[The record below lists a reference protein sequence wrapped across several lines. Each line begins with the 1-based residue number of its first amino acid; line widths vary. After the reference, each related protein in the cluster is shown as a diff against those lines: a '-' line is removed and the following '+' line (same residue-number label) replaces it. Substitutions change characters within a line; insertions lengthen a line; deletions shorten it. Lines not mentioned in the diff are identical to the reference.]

1 MGKRTSEDPI
11 QEMRVVLDT
20 NILLQ
25 SLARKSKTRP
35 IWDAFLNKDYSLII
49 TPSILLEYEEIIA
62 VRTSTG
68 VSSNVVSLLS
78 EALNSSFIHIYYEW
92 NIITDDPDDNKFFD
106 AAVAG
111 NADYLVTND
120 NHFKQAQKIDFPQI
134 RIVNADE
141 FLDIIQNDK

>member
-1 MGKRTSEDPI
+1 MKI
-11 QEMRVVLDT
+11 VLDT

-35 IWDAFLNKDYSLII
+35 IWDAFLNKHYTLIV

-62 VRTSTG
+62 NRTSVE
-68 VSSNVVSLLS
+68 VSSNVVSLFY
-78 EALNSSFIHIYYEW
+78 EAANVAFIHIYYEW
-92 NIITDDPDDNKFFD
+92 KVITDDPDDNKFFD

-120 NHFKQAQKIDFPQI
+120 NHFKQAQKIDFP
-134 RIVNADE
+134 RVNIVNAEE
-141 FLDIIQNDK
+141 FLGIIQNNNQ

>member
-1 MGKRTSEDPI
+1 
-11 QEMRVVLDT
+11 MRIVLDT

-25 SLARKSKTRP
+25 SLARKSRTRP
-35 IWDAFLNKDYSLII
+35 IWDAFLNKNYTLII

-62 VRTSTG
+62 DKTSAE
-68 VSSNVVSLLS
+68 VSSNVVSLIY
-78 EALNSSFIHIYYEW
+78 EAVNATFIHIYYEW

-120 NHFKQAQKIDFPQI
+120 NHFKQAQKIDFPPI
-134 RIVNADE
+134 RIVNSDE
-141 FLDIIQNDK
+141 FLKIIQNNNQ

>member
-1 MGKRTSEDPI
+1 
-11 QEMRVVLDT
+11 MRVVLDT

-35 IWDAFLNKDYSLII
+35 IWDAFLNRDYVLII

-62 VRTSTG
+62 IRTSAE
-68 VSSNVVSLLS
+68 VSSNVVSLLY
-78 EALNSSFIHIYYEW
+78 EAVNSAFIHIYYEW
-92 NIITDDPDDNKFFD
+92 NVITDDPDDNKFFD

-120 NHFKQAQKIDFPQI
+120 NHFRLARKIDFPQV
-134 RIVNADE
+134 RIVSADE

>member
-1 MGKRTSEDPI
+1 
-11 QEMRVVLDT
+11 MRIVLDT

-25 SLARKSKTRP
+25 SLARKSRTRP
-35 IWDAFLNKDYSLII
+35 IWDAFLNKNYTLII

-62 VRTSTG
+62 DKTSAE
-68 VSSNVVSLLS
+68 VSSNVISLIY
-78 EALNSSFIHIYYEW
+78 EAVNATFIHIYYEW

-120 NHFKQAQKIDFPQI
+120 NHFKQAQKIDFPAI
-134 RIVNADE
+134 RIVNSDE
-141 FLDIIQNDK
+141 FLEIIQNNNQ

>member
-1 MGKRTSEDPI
+1 
-11 QEMRVVLDT
+11 MRIVLDT

-25 SLARKSKTRP
+25 SLARKSKIRP
-35 IWDAFLNKDYSLII
+35 VWDAFLNKDFKLII

-62 VRTSTG
+62 ERTSAH
-68 VSSNVVSLLS
+68 VSVNVISLLS
-78 EALNSSFIHIYYEW
+78 EAINSIFIHIYYEW

-120 NHFKQAQKIDFPQI
+120 SHFKQALKIEFP
-134 RIVNADE
+134 RVNIINGE
-141 FLDIIQNDK
+141 QFLSIIQNNDR